1 MELATRVTGVF
12 VPLSTTSPIII
23 KAKIRLRKLGQ
34 DGLQWTDVVGGEDRN
49 WWLLWF
55 KQLRRLNDV
64 AMPRRLFPDRSN
76 LEASALHTFWDASEK
91 AYATVIYVWSLF
103 SNGQVVVRQVKATNK
118 LAPKKTIS
126 VPKLELNAALLCAK
140 ITKAMQTALLS
151 HFRRRQ
157 FWTDSNVRNWIR
169 AAASDYQVFVSNGVG
184 ELQTIT
190 EADEWRFLPGRLN
203 PVDAA
208 TQSTLDGDIFSEIWW
223 SGLNWTGQQIS
234 NGWRLTTKQNLFG
247 WSLLPKQLR
256 WTSVQILESNVSQL
270 CGLRI
275 SFSASSSSVKRSHL
289 PTRFGHFER
298 RRRSTPLH
306 IF

>member
-1 MELATRVTGVF
+1 M
-12 VPLSTTSPIII
+12 
-23 KAKIRLRKLGQ
+23 
-34 DGLQWTDVVGGEDRN
+34 
-49 WWLLWF
+49 
-55 KQLRRLNDV
+55 
-64 AMPRRLFPDRSN
+64 
-76 LEASALHTFWDASEK
+76 
-91 AYATVIYVWSLF
+91 
-103 SNGQVVVRQVKATNK
+103 VRQVKATNK

-234 NGWRLTTKQNLFG
+234 NG
-247 WSLLPKQLR
+247 
-256 WTSVQILESNVSQL
+256 
-270 CGLRI
+270 
-275 SFSASSSSVKRSHL
+275 
-289 PTRFGHFER
+289 
-298 RRRSTPLH
+298 
-306 IF
+306 